1 MSLRIWHLTWNRLP
15 PLHDRVREHRELLE
29 AIAGGDAER
38 ARAIAHAHVL
48 AFAGEMRAVL

>member
-1 MSLRIWHLTWNRLP
+1 
-15 PLHDRVREHRELLE
+15 VREHRELLE